1 MRFLQLVLE
10 TDAPDLYYYCANH
23 SGMGGTIRSKEV
35 QTFIRDEGDNLVLD
49 GSATTIFGLQLEDSL
64 GNGFIREEALTLH

>member
-1 MRFLQLVLE
+1 
-10 TDAPDLYYYCANH
+10 
-23 SGMGGTIRSKEV
+23 MGGTIRSKEV

-64 GNGFIREEALTLH
+64 GMVSYEKSTYTY